1 MEEGKLIG
9 KKCMPSS
16 ALNKKVSLWCG
27 DITRLEI
34 DAIVNSVLEGYGYV
48 PPTKSVFVAVCKAG
62 GPMLEKKCQVL
73 RSCRSST
80 AVVTN
85 GYNLPAKCKD
95 YK

>member
-1 MEEGKLIG
+1 
-9 KKCMPSS
+9 MPSS

-62 GPMLEKKCQVL
+62 GPMLEKKMPGATKL
-73 RSCRSST
+73 LILNSC
-80 AVVTN
+80 
-85 GYNLPAKCKD
+85 GD
-95 YK
+95 QWI